1 MPYDTVDP
9 LIINSWSTTLEL
21 VMQQMGS
28 RLRNTV
34 MERTQEGKFD
44 FFHRIGSTEA
54 KEKTAR
60 NEIVEYT
67 PMEHDLRC
75 VFTKYYYW
83 SHLFDSEDAARVIVD
98 PTSQYFTTAAA
109 ALGRKIDSTIINAAL
124 GTALTGENAETAIEL
139 PATQVVAVNYKGSG
153 GANTNLTLDKLIKVR
168 SILGKNEAYDEN
180 SGEELYFIYTQ
191 SQVDAMLAIEEAV
204 NNDYTAQ
211 QNLRTGKPVS
221 FMGFTFLR
229 TQLLPE
235 AASIRS
241 CIAYPKSAITLS
253 MFGDLKTSVDVIPE
267 RHRARQ
273 LYAAIQPGAVRN
285 WEEKVVKILCD
296 ETK

>member
-28 RLRNTV
+28 RLRSTV

-44 FFHRIGSTEA
+44 FFNRIGSTEA

-60 NEIVEYT
+60 NELVEYT

-109 ALGRKIDSTIINAAL
+109 ALGRKIDSTIIDAAL
-124 GTALTGENAETAIEL
+124 GKALTGENAETAIEL

-235 AASIRS
+235 ASSLRS

-267 RHRARQ
+267 RHHARQ

-285 WEEKVVKILCD
+285 WEEKVVKVICD

>member
-28 RLRNTV
+28 RLRSTV

-44 FFHRIGSTEA
+44 FFNRIGSTEA

-67 PMEHDLRC
+67 PMEHDVRC

-98 PTSQYFTTAAA
+98 PTSQYYAAASA
-109 ALGRKIDSTIINAAL
+109 ALGRKIDETIINAAL
-124 GTALTGENAETAIEL
+124 GKALTGQNAETAIEL

-191 SQVDAMLAIEEAV
+191 SQVDAMLAIEQAV

-267 RHRARQ
+267 RHHARQ

-285 WEEKVVKILCD
+285 WEEKVVKVLCD

>member
-28 RLRNTV
+28 RLRSTV
-34 MERTQEGKFD
+34 QERRQEGKFD
-44 FFHRIGSTEA
+44 FFNRIGSTEA

-60 NEIVEYT
+60 NELVEYT
-67 PMEHDLRC
+67 PMEHDVRC
-75 VFTKYYYW
+75 VFTKYFYW

-98 PTSQYFTTAAA
+98 PTSQYYAAASA
-109 ALGRKIDSTIINAAL
+109 ALGRKIDETIINAAL
-124 GTALTGENAETAIEL
+124 GKALTGQNAETAIEL

-267 RHRARQ
+267 RHHARQ

>member
-28 RLRNTV
+28 RLRSTV

-44 FFHRIGSTEA
+44 FFNRIGSTEA

-60 NEIVEYT
+60 NELVEYT

-124 GTALTGENAETAIEL
+124 GKALTGENAETAIEL
-139 PATQVVAVNYKGSG
+139 PATQVVAVNYKGAS

-191 SQVDAMLAIEEAV
+191 SQVDAMLAIEQAV

-267 RHRARQ
+267 RHHARQ

>member
-28 RLRNTV
+28 RLRSTV

-44 FFHRIGSTEA
+44 FFNRIGNTEA

-60 NEIVEYT
+60 NELIEYT

-124 GTALTGENAETAIEL
+124 GTALTGENAETSIEL
-139 PATQVVAVNYKGSG
+139 PATQTIAVNYKGTG

-191 SQVDAMLAIEEAV
+191 SQVDAMLGIEQAV

-229 TQLLPE
+229 TQLLPVSG
-235 AASIRS
+235 AVRS

-267 RHRARQ
+267 RHHARQ

-285 WEEKVVKILCD
+285 WEEKVVEVLCD